1 MFIQVA
7 AADISVGL
15 QSVKISGREIDDVN
29 VKQELIK
36 TTARMRKKRHEWY
49 AFSYERF
56 FLFLY
61 PLVTSLKLSNMIKD
75 ELPFYSSLSF
85 SRHTKKKKRRFKEEA
100 TNEHVLYLN
109 NGCIS
114 LKFPHVVTAL

>member
-1 MFIQVA
+1 MHSHTN
-7 AADISVGL
+7 D
-15 QSVKISGREIDDVN
+15 
-29 VKQELIK
+29 
-36 TTARMRKKRHEWY
+36 
-49 AFSYERF
+49 F

-85 SRHTKKKKRRFKEEA
+85 SRHTKKKKKRRFKEEA

-114 LKFPHVVTAL
+114 LKFPRCYSSVAQIFLEKNYEISPP